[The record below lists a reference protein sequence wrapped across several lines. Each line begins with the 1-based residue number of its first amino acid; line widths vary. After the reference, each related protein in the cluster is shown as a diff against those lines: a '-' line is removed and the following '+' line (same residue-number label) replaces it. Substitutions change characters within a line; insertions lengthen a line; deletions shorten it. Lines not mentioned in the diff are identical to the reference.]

1 MKPYTTTFCFLF
13 FGLFA
18 TSCQKEIT
26 AEMDPVQIVLVNP
39 GFEDSLN
46 GWKIETDYAG
56 SYGFTALD
64 LVVRSGKLALNFY
77 VSQPHHFPGAGQE
90 TPWNGKIYQTITGL
104 KDGHY
109 SFKAFADAV
118 GEGMYLW
125 AHGGDQEVKALIK
138 SSVTELNTLD
148 FVVQGGEAKIGFIC
162 VDAKGEEQYAPY
174 FHADDL
180 ELWKK

>member
-90 TPWNGKIYQTITGL
+90 TPWNGKIYQTITG
-104 KDGHY
+104 
-109 SFKAFADAV
+109 
-118 GEGMYLW
+118 
-125 AHGGDQEVKALIK
+125 
-138 SSVTELNTLD
+138 
-148 FVVQGGEAKIGFIC
+148 
-162 VDAKGEEQYAPY
+162 
-174 FHADDL
+174 
-180 ELWKK
+180 